1 MPVMTPLEPLPTLAP
16 VSPSAD
22 PATTVQMTPSAK
34 EPTID
39 AVGPPPSPTAW
50 PGASPDPRLHWLVAA
65 STGVEVY
72 RDPARS
78 TAIAW
83 GVAVQAEPGDYVS
96 FEVGYL
102 GTSSA
107 DLVSTSVEAIGRLT
121 PFRGNLR
128 PYLFAGTG
136 WRHFHD
142 RATHDVGVFPH
153 GVGLMV
159 RRGRWRGEARL
170 TLRPMSDQD
179 YRSVSASTRLGME
192 F

>member
-1 MPVMTPLEPLPTLAP
+1 MPVMAPLAPLPALAP
-16 VSPSAD
+16 VPPRED
-22 PATTVQMTPSAK
+22 PATTTRTTPSVEA
-34 EPTID
+34 PTID
-39 AVGPPPSPTAW
+39 AAGAPPAAW
-50 PGASPDPRLHWLVAA
+50 PATAPDPRLRWILAA
-65 STGVEVY
+65 STGVEAY

-78 TAIAW
+78 TAVAW
-83 GVAVQAEPGDYVS
+83 GVAVQVEPRDYVS
-96 FEVGYL
+96 FEVAYL

-121 PFRGNLR
+121 PLRGDLR

-136 WRHFHD
+136 WRYFHD
-142 RATHDVGVFPH
+142 RAHDDVGVFPH
-153 GVGLMV
+153 GAGLLI

-170 TLRPMSDQD
+170 TLRPMTDQG